1 VQERVKVPGLE
12 AVVNAALSLGSNGR
26 GKGGV
31 GGHMFAMASKHPKR
45 FAPLLERALQFKN
58 SEWRGGEA
66 LQSDEEV
73 MARIEKMS
81 LDAIVKEY
89 VIYLVVPPL
98 DDGPPSGATDFV
110 DAIIAA
116 ARRHGSNRRGKDGVE
131 GYIRMLAQIG
141 CRTFDRWVIRAMAE
155 QVNGSSPKALE
166 DAKARLRARGVD
178 VKVLYD
184 LAFAMK
190 YGSLPPEQEPS
201 SLAADLE
208 DCARHIDQ
216 WRQSRSTSEP
226 ADMPSMTEEN
236 TNGISSKTSSAA

>member
-1 VQERVKVPGLE
+1 VKVPGLE
-12 AVVNAALSLGSNGR
+12 AVVNAALSLGSDGR

-66 LQSDEEV
+66 LLSDEEA
-73 MARIEKMS
+73 MARIKKMS

-89 VIYLVVPPL
+89 VRYLVVPPL

-116 ARRHGSNRRGKDGVE
+116 ARRHGSNGRGKDGVE

-141 CRTFDRWVIRAMAE
+141 CRTFDRWVIRAMVE
-155 QVNGSSPKALE
+155 QVNGGSPKFLE
-166 DAKARLRARGVD
+166 DAKASLRERGVD

-184 LAFAMK
+184 LAFLMK
-190 YGSLPPEQEPS
+190 YSSLPPEKKPS
-201 SLAADLE
+201 RLSTDLE

-216 WRQSRSTSEP
+216 WRRSFGFAEEP
-226 ADMPSMTEEN
+226 ADMPSITEEN
-236 TNGISSKTSSAA
+236 TNGISLKTSSAA